1 VNKHIFLFLIFS
13 FFLAAFLDSLDS
25 DFIFAGFLYNTA
37 KIKSP
42 AQIPNSKYAKIKRN
56 EKQDKC
62 RSH

>member
-25 DFIFAGFLYNTA
+25 DRIFAGFLYNTA